1 MNRPDLNRMWET
13 FIRIP
18 RADVA
23 SGIHVETI
31 RKRLAPMI
39 DSLLNNRMIDWY
51 CFLIHDKT
59 SGVPTNP
66 NDEDA
71 YFHVRLGLQTGSTPD
86 MLLTSLPDYCTM
98 TRPIE
103 ATWVENIL
111 GIDKTLLKNEDIGEA
126 WKVIGEQS
134 EWLLKMLNSHKEET
148 NIFPTQMAQFLHY
161 FSNMTQLR
169 MM

>member
-1 MNRPDLNRMWET
+1 MWET

-18 RADVA
+18 RADIA
-23 SGIHVETI
+23 SGIHIETI

-39 DSLLNNRMIDWY
+39 DRLVNSRIIDWY

-71 YFHVRLGLQTGSTPD
+71 YFHVRLGLQTDSTPD

-103 ATWVENIL
+103 AAWVANIL
-111 GIDKTLLKNEDIGEA
+111 GIDKTLLKNENIAEA
-126 WKVIGEQS
+126 WKIIGEQS
-134 EWLLKMLNSHKEET
+134 EWLLKMLNSHKKEA

-161 FSNMTQLR
+161 LSNMTQLR